1 MVFIRFI
8 TVIFITIAICLVI
21 AIPIILTKI
30 VYEIWKNFNMQR
42 YLCYKCKHC
51 PIVKDPRKF
60 ENPYKCEIQRNSVDG
75 VMRCT
80 EFELRNIK
88 KEIKNEEN

>member
-1 MVFIRFI
+1 MSVLFEIMCAFLI
-8 TVIFITIAICLVI
+8 LSLIVVIFI
-21 AIPIILTKI
+21 ILGK
-30 VYEIWKNFNMQR
+30 VAYELWNEFNTQR

-60 ENPYKCEIQRNSVDG
+60 ENRYKCEIQRNSVDG

-88 KEIKNEEN
+88 KEIKNERN

>member
-1 MVFIRFI
+1 MSVLFEIMCAFLI
-8 TVIFITIAICLVI
+8 LSLIVVIFI
-21 AIPIILTKI
+21 ILGK
-30 VYEIWKNFNMQR
+30 VAYELWNEFNAQR

-88 KEIKNEEN
+88 KEIKNEKN

>member
-1 MVFIRFI
+1 MSVLFEIMCAFLI
-8 TVIFITIAICLVI
+8 VSLIAVIFIILGKIAYELWNEFN
-21 AIPIILTKI
+21 TK
-30 VYEIWKNFNMQR
+30 R

-51 PIVKDPRKF
+51 PAVKDPRKF

-80 EFELRNIK
+80 EFELRDENK
-88 KEIKNEEN
+88 K